1 MAQMLNWLEIPAS
14 DFDRAV
20 RFYGAI
26 LGRAV
31 PVGEFMG
38 VPHGFLQDE
47 QGERGGAIIPG
58 LPATGQGPLIYL
70 NAAPDLD
77 AALARVAPAGG
88 RVVQPVTPIGAQ
100 GKIAIIVDTEGNRLG
115 LHAA

>member
-1 MAQMLNWLEIPAS
+1 MLNWLEIPAS

-20 RFYGAI
+20 RFYGAV
-26 LGRAV
+26 LGRPV

-38 VPHGFLQDE
+38 VPHGFLQDAH
-47 QGERGGAIIPG
+47 GESGGAVIPG
-58 LPATGQGPLIYL
+58 EPANGGPLIYL

-77 AALARVAPAGG
+77 AAVSRVESAGG
-88 RVVQPVTPIGAQ
+88 RVVQPATSIGQQ
-100 GKIAIIVDTEGNRLG
+100 GAIAIIVDTEGNRVG